1 MRARSRW
8 GSLWGEGPEVAA
20 RQAALLYALA
30 GTLVLVLAVTGLFAR
45 TGTSSRAT
53 TLLTIAAADLVCAAL
68 AWFLPWARFGP
79 RSPYVLCVP
88 ALAIQAWATWT
99 FAGLVA
105 GTGPFLMLLF
115 AWAGLHLPVRAVLAL
130 AVPATLAY
138 LMPLL
143 AVDSGPAAVYSTMLL
158 IPAVVAVGVII
169 SRQAAHQRRANER
182 LRRAEQWRAA
192 LTSTLAHD
200 VRSPLTSVRFALES
214 VRDEAGDLPPEER
227 RALVA
232 VALRQAARIRRLADG
247 LLDADRVDSEG
258 GLRLDLRRVPL
269 RETVQEVVDDLG
281 APVEVDV
288 GEDLTVPADPQRLEQ
303 ILLNLLTNAV
313 RHGAPPVAVSAGRA
327 GGTVL
332 VHVRDHGPGVPQQR
346 RDALFS
352 RFGATGDD
360 PQSVG
365 LGLWIT
371 RELARAHG
379 GDVRYTDTGEGAC
392 FTVILP
398 SGDPP

>member
-1 MRARSRW
+1 MRAR
-8 GSLWGEGPEVAA
+8 SLWGEGAEVAA

-30 GTLVLVLAVTGLFAR
+30 GTLVLALAVTGLFAR
-45 TGTSSRAT
+45 TGTSTRT
-53 TLLTIAAADLVCAAL
+53 GTLLAIASADLACAAA
-68 AWFLPWARFGP
+68 AWLLPRFRPGF

-130 AVPATLAY
+130 AAPATLAY
-138 LMPLL
+138 LVPLV
-143 AVDSGPAAVYSTMLL
+143 ATDSGPAAVYSTVLL
-158 IPAVVAVGVII
+158 IPAVVAVGLII
-169 SRQAAHQRRANER
+169 ARQAGYQRRANER

-214 VRDEAGDLPPEER
+214 VRDEARDLSPEELE
-227 RALVA
+227 ALAA
-232 VALRQAARIRRLADG
+232 VALRQASRIRRLADG

-258 GLRLDLRRVPL
+258 GLRLDLRRISL
-269 RETVQEVVDDLG
+269 RETVEEVVSDLG
-281 APVEVDV
+281 RPVEVDV
-288 GEDLTVPADPQRLEQ
+288 GEELTVPADPQRLEQ
-303 ILLNLLTNAV
+303 ILLNLLANAV
-313 RHGAPPVAVSAGRA
+313 RHGAPPVAVSAERA

-332 VHVRDHGPGVPQQR
+332 VHVRDHGRGVPPER
-346 RDALFS
+346 RDGLFS

-379 GDVRYTDTGEGAC
+379 GDVRYTDTGRGAC
-392 FTVILP
+392 FTVVLP
-398 SGDPP
+398 SGDPT

>member
-1 MRARSRW
+1 MRARSLW

-79 RSPYVLCVP
+79 RSPSVLCVP
-88 ALAIQAWATWT
+88 ALVIQAWATWT
-99 FAGLVA
+99 FAGFVA

-130 AVPATLAY
+130 AVPATLSY

-143 AVDSGPAAVYSTMLL
+143 AADSGPAAVYSTVLL
-158 IPAVVAVGVII
+158 IPAVVAVGAII
-169 SRQAAHQRRANER
+169 SRQAAHQRRANDR

-214 VRDEAGDLPPEER
+214 VRDETGDLPPEER

-258 GLRLDLRRVPL
+258 GLRLDLRRIPL

-281 APVEVDV
+281 RPVEVDV

-303 ILLNLLTNAV
+303 VLLNLLANAV
-313 RHGAPPVAVSAGRA
+313 RHGAPPVVVSAERA

-332 VHVRDHGPGVPQQR
+332 VHVRDHGSGVPPQR

-392 FTVILP
+392 FTVVLP
-398 SGDPP
+398 SGGPP